1 MFANKISMNKNS
13 AYHNQ
18 PLTKIKSSYDKL
30 QKEVN
35 KPPSDYE
42 SIKELAETK
51 NISITNIKTNIVEKQ
66 LKILFPQKLIS
77 KTKIK

>member
-1 MFANKISMNKNS
+1 M
-13 AYHNQ
+13 
-18 PLTKIKSSYDKL
+18 
-30 QKEVN
+30 N